1 MVCGVN
7 PNLKTNFPC
16 SYKHFH
22 AQPIPKFDPPV
33 FYPHDMGS
41 EHFYK
46 DLRPLSIELCITQT
60 STWQQKQNSAGYKKK
75 KKVFSNLNLFVT
87 CKTFATFFVQRSDH
101 RTLGTKK
108 VMQSGSYKFA
118 EIKCGMNNNN
128 NNNKVVQNRRP
139 DIYGP
144 CTKTFHLN
152 ELDCPHLGV
161 CPKFPNSQVCIV
173 LAKSPPL

>member
-1 MVCGVN
+1 MFVQTFSRPTHTQVRPTSVLPPWHGFRALLQRFTTAVN
-7 PNLKTNFPC
+7 RALHNTNF
-16 SYKHFH
+16 HL
-22 AQPIPKFDPPV
+22 AA
-33 FYPHDMGS
+33 
-41 EHFYK
+41 E
-46 DLRPLSIELCITQT
+46 T
-60 STWQQKQNSAGYKKK
+60 KQRRLQKKK
-75 KKVFSNLNLFVT
+75 ESIFEFKSICHLQNFCYLFCTKV
-87 CKTFATFFVQRSDH
+87 
-101 RTLGTKK
+101 RTIGLWAQKK

-128 NNNKVVQNRRP
+128 NNNTVVQNRRP